1 MSAPSSF
8 SGKNL
13 ITVVFAVL
21 MILVL
26 FALFSGSGGYDQEV
40 DFSVSGSMNKGAFV
54 RNEWFSA
61 EICQIDRNV
70 ARQYGLSPRTKG
82 VVITGLEGNQD
93 VMMKLRNGDV
103 ITSIN
108 DKEVKSLRDFRKAS
122 QSVNPTQGMFL
133 DIQRGGHPMYV
144 AVSGGD
150 GTAFDGNSNAY
161 GGNLHPSPFTMTE
174 VAPFMGQNFN
184 AGGINPGAGVL
195 GRPIEKW
202 IASNF
207 GRGYYAC
214 PKCGTIIP
222 GKVSAKKGRMSCP
235 NCNTRMV
242 RQK

>member
-1 MSAPSSF
+1 MSVPSSF

-13 ITVVFAVL
+13 ITVVLAVL

-26 FALFSGSGGYDQEV
+26 FALFSGPGGYDQDV
-40 DFSVSGSMNKGAFV
+40 DFNVSGSMRKGAFV

-61 EICQIDRNV
+61 EISQIDRNV
-70 ARQYGLSPRTKG
+70 AREYGLSPRTKG
-82 VVITGLEGNQD
+82 VVITDLEGNQD

-103 ITSIN
+103 ITAIN
-108 DKEVKSLRDFRKAS
+108 DIEVKSLRDFRKAM

-144 AVSGGD
+144 SVSGGD
-150 GTAFDGNSNAY
+150 GMAFDGNAY
-161 GGNLHPSPFTMTE
+161 AYWGNPSPFTMTE
-174 VAPFMGQNFN
+174 VAPFMGRDFN
-184 AGGINPGAGVL
+184 MGGINPGAGVL

-242 RQK
+242 RKK